1 MFEDVFDIVETPCL
15 LVDRKIMEENL
26 KSMQTIAD
34 ASGVALRP
42 HVKTHKIPEYA
53 RLQVELGAKGITC
66 AKVSEAEV
74 MADGGLDDIFLAY
87 PQVGKSR
94 IERVVALAKRIK
106 RLVVGV
112 DSIATATMLSDAAM
126 RASSRIEVRLE
137 IDTGA
142 RRTGSAMAEFSVL
155 GREISRLP
163 GIELTGIYTFKSLVL
178 NGVPTDDRDAAGRE
192 EGKLMAFAADELR
205 YHGVVVSEISAGST
219 PTGTNVKL
227 NPSRA

>member
-26 KSMQTIAD
+26 KSMQAIAD

-112 DSIATATMLSDAAM
+112 DSIATATMLSD
-126 RASSRIEVRLE
+126 
-137 IDTGA
+137 
-142 RRTGSAMAEFSVL
+142 
-155 GREISRLP
+155 
-163 GIELTGIYTFKSLVL
+163 
-178 NGVPTDDRDAAGRE
+178 
-192 EGKLMAFAADELR
+192 
-205 YHGVVVSEISAGST
+205 
-219 PTGTNVKL
+219 
-227 NPSRA
+227 